1 MFTLSNLPKTTTK
14 RKRVGRGEGSNRGAN
29 SGRGRKGQA
38 KRGKVRPLFEGG
50 QNPLVKR
57 LPKNKGFKNIKPKK
71 HTLLLSLTI
80 LDKYYT
86 NGEEVSL
93 ASLKEKGITTA
104 RTKMVRIIKTGQLSD
119 SKKLL
124 FKEESSL
131 HLTKGVKEYIK

>member
-14 RKRVGRGEGSNRGAN
+14 RKRVGRGEGSNRGKN
-29 SGRGRKGQA
+29 SGKGHKGQV

-57 LPKNKGFKNIKPKK
+57 LPKNKGFKSLKSKK
-71 HTLLLSLTI
+71 HTISISLTI

-93 ASLKEKGITTA
+93 TSLKEKGVTTA
-104 RTKMVRIIKTGQLSD
+104 KAKMVRIIKSGQLSA

-124 FKEESSL
+124 FKDESNL
-131 HLTKGVKEYIK
+131 HLTKGVREYIK